1 MKKKVKKIPKYAIGT
16 SGVNPYD
23 LTTINNIVAEMNAKA
38 ASVQNN
44 GVSASTAGTIA
55 SGKEWGDMN
64 KTQRTGAII
73 DAAAALGQGINVA
86 TSGQDF
92 NVGQAL
98 NTTTSMAM
106 AGGMIGGPLGAGIG
120 AGVGAILGTAGRS
133 AGYDANSTSTKFD
146 EIYQKGS
153 GWLSWFDADNKAR
166 RMANMVQSSNIAK
179 ARTEDLKADYANQGI
194 NPAPNVLAAEG
205 GIVPGEHYA
214 SRGEVEVAA
223 DGTNAVRYGWD
234 PKGKDTYHVYT
245 NPDGSSAVG
254 NIVFTEEGVKRPNG
268 EKYSDAAE
276 KIIKGTKEGSK
287 LRQISLRKLANEM
300 EEQKMGKEIKKL
312 KRGIPAHEGGK
323 TGKEELAAEIAARK
337 RQALDPTKM
346 AIIELPDGTRVL
358 QDLYGNQYDFEDFG
372 IVDMGDQPTTYTGV
386 APSAGKWNGSMNFAK
401 QILNSKNVAKLR
413 NTMTNVL
420 PKGATQTTVSTAGKG
435 AKAVQAEK
443 ELLKTTRQK
452 TFDTWQR
459 MGNKGGVPAKTV
471 ESNVAAYRDASK
483 ASRNLWELT
492 PAQQAASN
500 AAAEQAI
507 YDGMVKHN
515 LPYWLTL
522 AGITGGAGT
531 FLTYEALKD
540 GMSLQGEPAAMLNPN
555 QSTEQMVKTDNV
567 STTSKQ
573 EPDQTSIIE
582 PTKTIVEET
591 PVKKS
596 SKKTAS
602 KKIKNGQQ
610 NQVSIPI
617 PTVTSKLN
625 TDKFGTSTP
634 SFDVSKIS
642 NNNYRFTPAR
652 NDAPIKDGSQ
662 LPSTDTK
669 SRTDWQDAL
678 YRTAVLTQPLWDMAK
693 AEPVKYDIRNAKYI
707 PVGADPTP
715 LMKSADETYG
725 IGNYNFAQF
734 GGSTGQ
740 RMAYGVALANN
751 RAKQYADAYKW
762 QQDVQNKQIAQN
774 VGIYNDWDADRS
786 SIMNSVYDKTAA
798 NRATARNINR
808 QNRAAALQNYGQ
820 MLRDD
825 KQFAMDNLKLQMMEP
840 MLQYGYENYNDYLNW
855 KKINRYG

>member
-1 MKKKVKKIPKYAIGT
+1 MKKKVKKIPKFKNGTPDVFQRIG
-16 SGVNPYD
+16 SGFKKFG
-23 LTTINNIVAEMNAKA
+23 NNIVDNFKNMETDDLLAGISG
-38 ASVQNN
+38 AS
-44 GVSASTAGTIA
+44 SALA
-55 SGKEWGDMN
+55 SGLGIEQTKFSQTAE
-64 KTQRTGAII
+64 ALAPII
-73 DAAAALGQGINVA
+73 D
-86 TSGQDF
+86 
-92 NVGQAL
+92 
-98 NTTTSMAM
+98 MAVP
-106 AGGMIGGPLGAGIG
+106 G
-120 AGVGAILGTAGRS
+120 LGTGFKTFAQFTGGGGSSDGFGNAQYATGLTRWLGLGRS
-133 AGYDANSTSTKFD
+133 DDSVMKQANR
-146 EIYQKGS
+146 EKGS
-153 GWLSWFDADNKAR
+153 IL
-166 RMANMVQSSNIAK
+166 AK
-179 ARTEDLKADYANQGI
+179 QFTEDLKADYANQCI

-358 QDLYGNQYDFEDFG
+358 QDLYGNQYNFEDFG
-372 IVDMGDQPTTYTGV
+372 IVDMGDQPTAYTGV
-386 APSAGKWNGSMNFAK
+386 APSADKWNGSMNFAK

-413 NTMTNVL
+413 NTMTKVL

-435 AKAVQAEK
+435 VKAAQAEK
-443 ELLKTTRQK
+443 KLLETTRQK
-452 TFDTWQR
+452 TFDMWQR

-492 PAQQAASN
+492 PTQQAASN

-522 AGITGGAGT
+522 TGMIGGAGT

-540 GMSLQGEPAAMLNPN
+540 GMNLQGEPAVMLNPN

-582 PTKTIVEET
+582 PTKTIVTET

-602 KKIKNGQQ
+602 KNIKNGQQ
-610 NQVSIPI
+610 NQVNIPMS
-617 PTVTSKLN
+617 TVTSKLN
-625 TDKFGTSTP
+625 TDKFGTSAP

-642 NNNYRFTPAR
+642 NNNYRFAPAR
-652 NDAPIKDGSQ
+652 NDAPINDESQ
-662 LPSTDTK
+662 LSATDTK
-669 SRTDWQDAL
+669 SRIDWQDAL
-678 YRTAVLTQPLWDMAK
+678 YRTAVLTQPLWDKAK
-693 AEPVKYDIRNAKYI
+693 AEPVQYEIPVAKYVPTGI
-707 PVGADPTP
+707 NIDPALNAIDESMALARYNQQNINPNTGA
-715 LMKSADETYG
+715 G
-725 IGNYNFAQF
+725 
-734 GGSTGQ
+734 
-740 RMAYGVALANN
+740 MAYGLQAAAN
-751 RAKQYADAYKW
+751 RAKQYADAYAY
-762 QQDVQNKQIAQN
+762 QTNAQN
-774 VGIYNDWDADRS
+774 ELIGKNIGIYNNWATNKAN
-786 SIMNSVYDKTAA
+786 IMNKVYDQSAA

-808 QNRAAALQNYGQ
+808 QNRAAALSNFGT
-820 MLRDD
+820 MLSDD
-825 KQFAMDNLKLQMMEP
+825 KKMAMEKMKFNILKP
-840 MLQYGYENYNDYLNW
+840 AIRSTYEDATANDLMNMYNSLF
-855 KKINRYG
+855 G